1 MVPVSSPGS
10 ASACMAVGSALS
22 VGSDACA
29 GSVSEVAVIGSAGMV
44 PEGCAGREGS
54 AVGRV
59 AAASMRRS
67 V

>member
-1 MVPVSSPGS
+1 MVPVSSPGP
-10 ASACMAVGSALS
+10 ASACMAVGSVLS
-22 VGSDACA
+22 GGSGACA
-29 GSVSEVAVIGSAGMV
+29 GSVSEAALIGSAGVV
-44 PEGCAGREGS
+44 PDGCAGREGS